1 VSSCA
6 GGRTGLSGF
15 KASFRHIHEA
25 LDNFPDSNVDAR
37 LDPAAFRDA
46 QIYPMIWNEP
56 REALVAEYKGFL
68 RTLKNHVRSASQS
81 QQSLLATLQ

>member
-1 VSSCA
+1 M
-6 GGRTGLSGF
+6 SGYGP
-15 KASFRHIHEA
+15 ARILRAPAVAIIHEA

-46 QIYPMIWNEP
+46 QIYPMIWNEL

-68 RTLKNHVRSASQS
+68 QTLKNHVRSAAQA
-81 QQSLLATLQ
+81 QQSLLASLQ